1 MWLGRRIEERGE
13 EGTLQIEVND
23 FFLQDKNSEEF
34 SALRIALD
42 GKIDALELQFEQ
54 ANKTYVEGTA
64 QQTVRFKQLTEQDLQ
79 NAKTI
84 EINSRKLQRLQDSLN
99 HWRYWA
105 FFFSSLSFFL
115 LAPVLFW
122 FLLPLVP

>member
-1 MWLGRRIEERGE
+1 M
-13 EGTLQIEVND
+13 
-23 FFLQDKNSEEF
+23 QDKNSEEF

-64 QQTVRFKQLTEQDLQ
+64 QQTVKFKQLTEQDLQ

-84 EINSRKLQRLQDSLN
+84 EINSRKLQRLQESLN
-99 HWRYWA
+99 HWR
-105 FFFSSLSFFL
+105 LIL
-115 LAPVLFW
+115 I
-122 FLLPLVP
+122 